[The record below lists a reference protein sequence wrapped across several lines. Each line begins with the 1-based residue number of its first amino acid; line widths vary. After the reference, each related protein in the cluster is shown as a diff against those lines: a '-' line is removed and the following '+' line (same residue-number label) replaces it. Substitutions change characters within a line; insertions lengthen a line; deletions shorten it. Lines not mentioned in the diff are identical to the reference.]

1 MTNDLNPLPLSELAL
16 RAGRLLRERAE
27 TVAVSESSAGGLVS
41 AALLA
46 IPGASAYFL
55 GGAVVY
61 TRQARRTSLGLSDA
75 DVKGIWGETEP
86 YVDLTANRI
95 RDSLGATWGLSE
107 SGFAGPTGSA
117 RGGVAGHVC
126 FAVAGPL
133 LTTARTYQTGQI
145 DRGANMDQ
153 FARRLLSLFCEV
165 LETQPSAPSA

>member
-1 MTNDLNPLPLSELAL
+1 MTNDFNPLPLAELASQ
-16 RAGRLLRERAE
+16 AGQLLRERGQ
-27 TVAVSESSAGGLVS
+27 TVAVVESSAGGLVS
-41 AALLA
+41 ASLLA

-61 TRQARRTSLGLSDA
+61 TRQARRTLLALSDT
-75 DVKGIWGETEP
+75 DVAGIWGETEP

-107 SGFAGPTGSA
+107 SGFAGPTGSP

-133 LTTARTYQTGQI
+133 VTTARTFQTGQT

-165 LETQPSAPSA
+165 LAAQRSAPAV